1 MSFITSGVAVFS
13 KTYVPPSRPL
23 VATGAFGNTY
33 IVMTSPDGITWTGRT
48 SADATTFWL
57 SVTWSGTQFV
67 AVGGYGSTYIV
78 MTSPDGI
85 TWTGQTAG
93 VDLSTALKSVTWT
106 GTQFV
111 AVGAYGT
118 SRVMTSPDGITWTGR
133 TSADATTEWYSVV

>member
-1 MSFITSGVAVFS
+1 
-13 KTYVPPSRPL
+13 
-23 VATGAFGNTY
+23 
-33 IVMTSPDGITWTGRT
+33 
-48 SADATTFWL
+48 
-57 SVTWSGTQFV
+57 
-67 AVGGYGSTYIV
+67 